1 MRKEIRQKVIF
12 TALILAVFA
21 IGVSIPVARVDK
33 EALVQV
39 FSGENS
45 GLFDLYNLFTGG
57 SFQNFTIFALGVT
70 PYITASIIVQL
81 LTIAFPYFEN
91 LSKEGDTGRKKM
103 ATITRYMT
111 IVLALLQAGGITLG
125 LFKQAIIDT
134 SALSIISI
142 MLTLT
147 AGTTILMWLGEQV
160 NEYGVG
166 NGMSLLIFAGIVMRL
181 PTQVM
186 DVIRSAKE
194 GTLSWVAAIGV
205 IVAALLIVVAILY
218 VQGGIRK
225 IPVQYAKRVTGRK
238 TYGGQS
244 THLPIKLNTSGVIP
258 IIFAVS
264 VLQMPITI
272 AYFFPRSGYA
282 DFISKYLSTN
292 GNPGV
297 WIYMALNAVLVIAFT
312 FFYTGIVFKPDEISD
327 QLKQNGGAIPA
338 IRPGKPTAEYLRKVS
353 KRMTMLDALFLMAVS
368 VLPTVV
374 SAFTPL
380 NLTFGGT
387 SLLILVGV
395 ATETVERIKNQEIM
409 YTNRGFLR

>member
-21 IGVSIPVARVDK
+21 IGVSIPVAGVDK
-33 EALVQV
+33 EALAQV

-181 PTQVM
+181 PTQIM

-205 IVAALLIVVAILY
+205 IVAALLIVVVILY

-338 IRPGKPTAEYLRKVS
+338 IRPGKPTEEYLRKVS

-368 VLPTVV
+368 VLPTIV